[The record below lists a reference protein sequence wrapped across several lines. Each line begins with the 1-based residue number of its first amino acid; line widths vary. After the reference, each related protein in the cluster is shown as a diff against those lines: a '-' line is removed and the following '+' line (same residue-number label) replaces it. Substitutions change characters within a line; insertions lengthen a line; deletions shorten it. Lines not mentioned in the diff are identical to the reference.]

1 MINQSTIELLRAMKL
16 PAMAQELEKQIKD
29 SGTYSKLGFEERLGL
44 MVDSEWNRRQ
54 SNKLIHYIRGAHFSE
69 PAASI
74 EAIEYHEDRK
84 LDKAQ
89 ILRFST
95 CDYINKSHNI
105 ILKGA
110 SGNGKTYIACALG
123 NAACRKFYSVR
134 YIRMPELLDELAIAR
149 SANESHKVLKAYK
162 KVDLLIIDEWLIRK
176 LTQQE
181 SLEILELAEA
191 RIKKSII
198 FCTQYE
204 TAGWYSRI
212 NATEDAEAPVSDA
225 IMDRIVHDS
234 YDVAVEGKISMRER
248 HGLNH
253 SEAESAGGSDGTV
266 F

>member
-1 MINQSTIELLRAMKL
+1 
-16 PAMAQELEKQIKD
+16 
-29 SGTYSKLGFEERLGL
+29 
-44 MVDSEWNRRQ
+44 
-54 SNKLIHYIRGAHFSE
+54 
-69 PAASI
+69 
-74 EAIEYHEDRK
+74 
-84 LDKAQ
+84 
-89 ILRFST
+89 
-95 CDYINKSHNI
+95 
-105 ILKGA
+105 
-110 SGNGKTYIACALG
+110 
-123 NAACRKFYSVR
+123 
-134 YIRMPELLDELAIAR
+134 MPKLLDELAIAR